1 MKQNT
6 VILLLVGLIT
16 CDQAVNAI
24 QTQQSISSFI
34 AEADH
39 ITDSEGEDELSA
51 EGSDSED
58 GSENTPGESKDA
70 NVQLTN

>member
-1 MKQNT
+1 MKQNI
-6 VILLLVGLIT
+6 VFLLLVGLIT
-16 CDQAVNAI
+16 CDQAVNTI
-24 QTQQSISSFI
+24 QTRQSTYTLL
-34 AEADH
+34 AEGDH

-58 GSENTPGESKDA
+58 GSENTTGEAKEA